1 MIAKRLLIVAATLAL
16 ASIAGTAAAHPPRG
30 PAACATGAFTL
41 LMGADAG
48 TCQR

>member
-16 ASIAGTAAAHPPRG
+16 ASVAGTAAASPPHASASC
-30 PAACATGAFTL
+30 AAGAFTV